1 MAKNWKLLISDIM
14 LAIMAKDLKKRI
26 KRIFIFFVILFLI
39 FIMVFA
45 FKYYKDYQQSEK
57 TIKFY
62 GAFLHDEK
70 ETLLGAYIDKDEC
83 EYDVKL
89 YNALAKINFLDQKE
103 QWSLEQPYPEAECD
117 VYTGK
122 SKEPLLTYA
131 KEPFKKQIFS
141 MKELTSHLQELLMYP
156 ADHLFDDNEPIIWT
170 DDKIL
175 DWASRMDDEL
185 VEGKKYAIFTHNKY
199 LKDELNG

>member
-1 MAKNWKLLISDIM
+1 M

-70 ETLLGAYIDKDEC
+70 ETWRLGGG
-83 EYDVKL
+83 
-89 YNALAKINFLDQKE
+89 
-103 QWSLEQPYPEAECD
+103 W
-117 VYTGK
+117 
-122 SKEPLLTYA
+122 
-131 KEPFKKQIFS
+131 
-141 MKELTSHLQELLMYP
+141 
-156 ADHLFDDNEPIIWT
+156 
-170 DDKIL
+170 
-175 DWASRMDDEL
+175 R
-185 VEGKKYAIFTHNKY
+185 
-199 LKDELNG
+199 